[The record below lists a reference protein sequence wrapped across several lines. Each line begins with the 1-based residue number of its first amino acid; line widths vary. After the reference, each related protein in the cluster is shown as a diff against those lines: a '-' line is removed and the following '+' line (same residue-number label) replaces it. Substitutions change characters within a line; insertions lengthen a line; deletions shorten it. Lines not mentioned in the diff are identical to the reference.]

1 LAQEFDYIYATE
13 IKTMK
18 QRIIIKLITLTVFS
32 FFSMISAAQ
41 IPSQISFT
49 DGSLS
54 FSVLTVTNNAT
65 YSPRNVLAIWV
76 KDSQGNFVISRKIM
90 AGVRKQHLVKWV
102 NSSNYNSVN
111 AITGATLQNHQQ
123 HTIIWDCRD
132 ASGNLVPDGQYEIWV
147 EFTERNSA
155 GGGAVGPSTKIT
167 FNKGT
172 DVVSLVVPDEP
183 NFKDMVLNY
192 SPLNVGIDVNLSLNL
207 MFNAFPNPFADRLNV
222 NFELPESSF
231 VNISVYDLSGK
242 RIAELVDDK
251 LPQGENSCFW
261 EGEIGSGNKINPGVY
276 FLRVVYG
283 GRLFMHKV
291 VFGR

>member
-1 LAQEFDYIYATE
+1 MKLFRLIALFLFSVYSLSAMAQVSDQNE
-13 IKTMK
+13 
-18 QRIIIKLITLTVFS
+18 
-32 FFSMISAAQ
+32 
-41 IPSQISFT
+41 FT

-54 FSVLTVTNNAT
+54 FSVLTVTNNAA

-76 KDSQGNFVISRKIM
+76 KDSQGNFVISRKVM
-90 AGVRKQHLVKWV
+90 AGVRKQHLVKWM
-102 NSSNYNSVN
+102 NSSNNNSVN

-132 ASGNLVPDGQYEIWV
+132 ALGNLVPDGLYEIWV

-155 GGGAVGPSTKIT
+155 GGGAVGPSTKIA
-167 FNKGT
+167 FSKGT
-172 DVVSLVVPDEP
+172 DVVSLAVPDEA
-183 NFKDMVLNY
+183 NFKNMVLDY
-192 SPLNVGIDVNLSLNL
+192 SPLNVGIDLYLPLNL
-207 MFNAFPNPFADRLNV
+207 KFNAFPNPFADRLYV
-222 NFELPESSF
+222 SFDLPENGF

-242 RIAELVDDK
+242 RIAELVDGN
-251 LPQGENSCFW
+251 LVQGENSCFW
-261 EGEIGSGNKINPGVY
+261 EGEIGNGNKINPGVY

>member
-1 LAQEFDYIYATE
+1 
-13 IKTMK
+13 MK
-18 QRIIIKLITLTVFS
+18 QSIIIRLITLTFLS

-41 IPSQISFT
+41 IPAHISFT

-76 KDSQGNFVISRKIM
+76 KDSQGNFVVSRKVM

-102 NSSNYNSVN
+102 NSSNNNSVN

-132 ASGNLVPDGQYEIWV
+132 ASGNLVSDGQYEIWV

-155 GGGAVGPSTKIT
+155 GGGAVGPSTKIA

-172 DVVSLVVPDEP
+172 DVVSLVIPDEP
-183 NFKDMVLNY
+183 NFKNMALDY
-192 SPLNVGIDVNLSLNL
+192 SPLNVGIDANLPLNL
-207 MFNAFPNPFADRLNV
+207 KFNAFPNPFADRLNV

-231 VNISVYDLSGK
+231 VNISVYGLSGK
-242 RIAELVDDK
+242 RIAELVDDE

-261 EGEIGSGNKINPGVY
+261 EGEIGNGNKINPGVY

>member
-1 LAQEFDYIYATE
+1 MKLFRLIALFIFSVYSFSAMAQVPVQNE
-13 IKTMK
+13 
-18 QRIIIKLITLTVFS
+18 
-32 FFSMISAAQ
+32 
-41 IPSQISFT
+41 FT

-54 FSVLTVTNNAT
+54 FSVLTATNNAT

-76 KDSQGNFVISRKIM
+76 KDSQGNFVISRKVM

-102 NSSNYNSVN
+102 NSSNNNSVN

-132 ASGNLVPDGQYEIWV
+132 ALGNLVPDGQYEIWV

-155 GGGAVGPSTKIT
+155 GGGAVGPSTKIA

-172 DVVSLVVPDEP
+172 DVVSLVIPDEP
-183 NFKDMVLNY
+183 NFKNMVLDY
-192 SPLNVGIDVNLSLNL
+192 SPLNVGIDANLPLNL
-207 MFNAFPNPFADRLNV
+207 KFNAFPNPFVDRLNV
-222 NFELPESSF
+222 SFELPESSF
-231 VNISVYDLSGK
+231 VNISVYDLRGK

-251 LPQGENSCFW
+251 LPQGENSCLW
-261 EGEIGSGNKINPGVY
+261 EGEIGNGNKINPGVY
-276 FLRVVYG
+276 FLRVIYG